1 MSDQQTSPEPESPDT
16 PRRCGGRR
24 PSTGSALDVVQRWH
38 AAASELTVKC
48 QWLARMPKLN
58 RKASLQIV
66 CFINSKGRVQYNA
79 ILNALEGCYL
89 DDYDADEDAKPSSS
103 PLSAAVKCLKNH
115 ARKLRVSSQEADD
128 YESEQMDRAMA
139 TALYRAAALMQN
151 AKVHPP
157 I

>member
-1 MSDQQTSPEPESPDT
+1 MNEVKAKSEPETLDAPST
-16 PRRCGGRR
+16 FGGRR
-24 PSTGSALDVVQRWH
+24 PSTCSALDVVQRWH
-38 AAASELTVKC
+38 AAASEVTVKC

-58 RKASLQIV
+58 RQASLQIV
-66 CFINSKGRVQYNA
+66 CFINSKGRIQYNA

-115 ARKLRVSSQEADD
+115 ARKLRVSSQDADD
-128 YESEQMDRAMA
+128 YEAEQMDRAMA

-151 AKVHPP
+151 R
-157 I
+157 